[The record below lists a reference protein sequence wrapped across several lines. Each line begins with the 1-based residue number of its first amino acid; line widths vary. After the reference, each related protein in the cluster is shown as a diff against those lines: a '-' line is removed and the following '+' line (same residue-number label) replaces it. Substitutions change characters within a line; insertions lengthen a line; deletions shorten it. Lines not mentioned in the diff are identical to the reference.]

1 MGALIPS
8 VYTDFSALRF
18 NGIDKY
24 AYIPNPSF
32 RTDTAG
38 AFSFWFRLPE
48 LLTSQG
54 TIPLFYLDSEDS
66 GNNAG
71 YFFLVRRNNGY
82 ADPTK
87 NYLDMAYRGTNGATP
102 SYKSGSTPLA
112 ANTWYHVTPGSD
124 GKIYLNSA
132 EEVYQ
137 RWSMGFPLYTTG
149 WFGGVTATNK
159 AAVIGSN
166 RIGGVVTN
174 YGKVDINDMIY
185 LPGRDF
191 TPAEVSEIH
200 SKGMGADPRLMSF
213 GGASGLMAWD
223 FEKRLTPVIGSMA
236 NTFTG
241 VNIVE
246 GDYITP

>member
-1 MGALIPS
+1 MATI
-8 VYTDFSALRF
+8 VKARYTDFSALRL
-18 NGIDKY
+18 NGVDKY

-38 AFSFWFRLPE
+38 AISFWFRLPE
-48 LLTSQG
+48 LLTSPG
-54 TIPLFYLDSEDS
+54 NIPLFRLVSEDS
-66 GNNAG
+66 GGDAG
-71 YFFLVRRNNGY
+71 YFFVVRRHNGY

-87 NYLDMAYRGTNGATP
+87 NYLDIVYRATNGATP
-102 SYKSGSTPLA
+102 SSKSGSTPLS
-112 ANTWYHVTPGSD
+112 ANAWYNAVTGSD
-124 GKIYLNSA
+124 GKIYVNSA

-137 RWSMGFPLYTTG
+137 RWNLGFPLYTTG
-149 WFGGVTATNK
+149 WFSGVTATAM
-159 AAVIGSN
+159 AAVIASN
-166 RIGGVVTN
+166 RIGGVETN
-174 YGKVDINDMIY
+174 YGKVDVNDMIY

-223 FEKRLTPVIGSMA
+223 FEKRLTPVVGSLS

-241 VNIVE
+241 VNIVPA
-246 GDYITP
+246 DYITP